1 MTKVLVLGS
10 NSFSGS
16 SFISTLLKK
25 GVDVIGASRSEEKH
39 DVFLPYRW
47 GDHKGRFEFEKIDL
61 NHDLDALD
69 ALIKRE
75 RTSKIINFAAQS
87 MVGQSW
93 DHPEDW
99 MTTNVV
105 SASKLAER
113 LRHVDFLD
121 KYVHVTTPEVYGS
134 TDGWITEDQAFNP
147 STPYAVS
154 RAAGDMVFNIYR
166 EAFGLPVVS
175 TRAANVYGPGQQ
187 LYRII
192 SRTVLFLLTDKK
204 LQLHGGGLSTRSF
217 IHMDDVSDATWMIT
231 EQAPIG
237 ETYHI
242 STKRIVSIRE
252 LVELI
257 CRMLGKPFDDCVDV
271 APDRIG
277 KDDAYW
283 LNSEKIH
290 STLGWADKIALET
303 GLEGCIAWIKDNLEV
318 LTSQPA
324 EYIHR
329 P

>member
-16 SFISTLLKK
+16 SFISTLLKE
-25 GVDVIGASRSEEKH
+25 GVDVIGASRSDEKN

-47 GDHKGRFEFEKIDL
+47 GQFKGQFRFEKIDL

-69 ALIKRE
+69 ALIRQE
-75 RTSKIINFAAQS
+75 RTSTIINFAAQS

-121 KYVHVTTPEVYGS
+121 KYTHVTTPEVYGS
-134 TDGWITEDQAFNP
+134 TDGWITEDQTFNP

-154 RAAGDMVFNIYR
+154 RAAGDMLFNIYR
-166 EAFGLPVVS
+166 EAFDLPVVS

-192 SRTVLFLLTDKK
+192 SRTVLFLLTGKK

-217 IHMDDVSDATWMIT
+217 IHMDDVSEATWMIT
-231 EQAPIG
+231 KDAPVG

-242 STKRIVSIRE
+242 STNRIVSIRE

-257 CRMLGKPFDDCVDV
+257 CKMLGKSFEDCVDV

-283 LNSEKIH
+283 LNSDKIKAE
-290 STLGWADKIALET
+290 LGWCERISLES
-303 GLEGCIAWIKDNLEV
+303 GLEDCIAWIQDNLEV
-318 LTSQPA
+318 LSTQPVDY
-324 EYIHR
+324 EHR